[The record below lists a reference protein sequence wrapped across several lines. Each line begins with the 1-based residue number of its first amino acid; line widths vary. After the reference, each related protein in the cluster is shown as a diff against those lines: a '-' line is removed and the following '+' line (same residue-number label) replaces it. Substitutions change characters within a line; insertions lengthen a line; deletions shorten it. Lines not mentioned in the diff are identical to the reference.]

1 MKYYFLGIGGVSMS
15 AIAIFLKN
23 DGAQVLGYD
32 ERQSYATELLKKHN
46 IDVDFQF
53 NKSHIDEADIIIY
66 SSAFKK
72 ENVILQYASSQ
83 KKKLFCRGKIL
94 GEISN
99 KYEKV
104 VAVAG
109 AHGKTTTV
117 AMIYEILKMSGK
129 NATLH
134 LGGFRAEDGLNFH
147 LGDKEFFVTEACEY
161 CDNFLYLYPFLAVVT
176 NIEKEHMDY
185 FKTFENE
192 LNSYKKFKL
201 QSRYVID
208 SFSKCE
214 AKDISHNSNGG
225 LKFSLFENNVKIMT
239 LNLKICEEVNIQNC
253 IYAYLACKKL
263 GVANC
268 YIKQGLEHFCG
279 VKLRFQKFYCKYFD
293 TVILDYAHHPTE
305 IAKAISSAKKIYKNK
320 NLITV
325 FQPHT
330 YSRTKNL
337 LEDFIAVFKSVSN
350 PLFFK
355 TYSARENIDDGISA
369 KEFTKILQKTNK
381 NAKYFENFNELF
393 AFLQKFSSKDNVLL
407 FVGAGDLPDI
417 LHKNNFIS

>member
-161 CDNFLYLYPFLAVVT
+161 CDNFLYLH
-176 NIEKEHMDY
+176 E
-185 FKTFENE
+185 
-192 LNSYKKFKL
+192 
-201 QSRYVID
+201 
-208 SFSKCE
+208 
-214 AKDISHNSNGG
+214 
-225 LKFSLFENNVKIMT
+225 
-239 LNLKICEEVNIQNC
+239 
-253 IYAYLACKKL
+253 
-263 GVANC
+263 
-268 YIKQGLEHFCG
+268 
-279 VKLRFQKFYCKYFD
+279 
-293 TVILDYAHHPTE
+293 
-305 IAKAISSAKKIYKNK
+305 
-320 NLITV
+320 
-325 FQPHT
+325 
-330 YSRTKNL
+330 
-337 LEDFIAVFKSVSN
+337 
-350 PLFFK
+350 
-355 TYSARENIDDGISA
+355 
-369 KEFTKILQKTNK
+369 
-381 NAKYFENFNELF
+381 
-393 AFLQKFSSKDNVLL
+393 
-407 FVGAGDLPDI
+407 
-417 LHKNNFIS
+417 